1 MGAGR
6 QFSPIVDHARMTTVA
21 ATPSRASNNMFLDA
35 LRTSTFATRKIE
47 TANPFVFSPCLHRL
61 RRRGAA
67 ISPHLQSWMSP
78 MKFFAALVAATV
90 MLTACA
96 STSPRPDANGVLTF
110 SGKVSA
116 IDTGCYVD
124 GVCTATVDGVVV
136 TTMTGERLNNPVWGE
151 PNSLP
156 AVGQRAEV
164 RCLSTGPSSCTLKGS
179 RDYHL
184 RVLP

>member
-1 MGAGR
+1 
-6 QFSPIVDHARMTTVA
+6 
-21 ATPSRASNNMFLDA
+21 
-35 LRTSTFATRKIE
+35 
-47 TANPFVFSPCLHRL
+47 
-61 RRRGAA
+61 
-67 ISPHLQSWMSP
+67 

-90 MLTACA
+90 LLTACA

-116 IDTGCYVD
+116 IYTGCY
-124 GVCTATVDGVVV
+124 VDGVVV

-151 PNSLP
+151 SNSLP